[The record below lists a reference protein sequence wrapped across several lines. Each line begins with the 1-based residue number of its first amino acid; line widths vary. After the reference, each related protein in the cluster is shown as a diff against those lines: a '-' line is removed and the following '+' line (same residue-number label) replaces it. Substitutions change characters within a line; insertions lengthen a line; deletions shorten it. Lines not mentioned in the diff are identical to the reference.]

1 MELPENVRIEW
12 QTITELNNDDL
23 IKFLKEVY
31 QSIRIGSPVAAQMV
45 SLDAVKQM
53 MIIADSDNE
62 EISVS
67 FKMIN
72 KSGNTYQKILAIDNW
87 FSAIR

>member
-67 FKMIN
+67 WKIIIVN
-72 KSGNTYQKILAIDNW
+72 SRRKILVIDIW

>member
-23 IKFLKEVY
+23 LKFLKEVY

-45 SLDAVKQM
+45 SLDAIKHM
-53 MIIADSDNE
+53 MIIADSDNQ

-67 FKMIN
+67 SIAMDLIWL
-72 KSGNTYQKILAIDNW
+72 Q
-87 FSAIR
+87 

>member
-53 MIIADSDNE
+53 MIIADSENE

-67 FKMIN
+67 WKIII
-72 KSGNTYQKILAIDNW
+72 GNSHRKILVIDIW

>member
-31 QSIRIGSPVAAQMV
+31 QSILIGSPVAAQMV

-53 MIIADSDNE
+53 MVIADSDNE

-67 FKMIN
+67 
-72 KSGNTYQKILAIDNW
+72 SKII
-87 FSAIR
+87 I

>member
-67 FKMIN
+67 FKMI
-72 KSGNTYQKILAIDNW
+72 SGNTNRYIIVIDIW

>member
-12 QTITELNNDDL
+12 QTIIELNNDDL
-23 IKFLKEVY
+23 LKFLKEVY

-45 SLDAVKQM
+45 SLDAIKQM
-53 MIIADSDNE
+53 INIADNANE

-67 FKMIN
+67 SAVFKPM
-72 KSGNTYQKILAIDNW
+72 L
-87 FSAIR
+87 

>member
-31 QSIRIGSPVAAQMV
+31 QSIRIGSPVATQMV
-45 SLDAVKQM
+45 SLDAIKQM
-53 MIIADSDNE
+53 MVIADSENE

-67 FKMIN
+67 
-72 KSGNTYQKILAIDNW
+72 SKI
-87 FSAIR
+87 S

>member
-67 FKMIN
+67 SKIIIWHTKN
-72 KSGNTYQKILAIDNW
+72 NSYIQKIIVIDIS
-87 FSAIR
+87 F

>member
-12 QTITELNNDDL
+12 QTIIELNNDDL
-23 IKFLKEVY
+23 LKFLKEVY

-45 SLDAVKQM
+45 SLDAIKQM
-53 MIIADSDNE
+53 INIADNANE

-67 FKMIN
+67 
-72 KSGNTYQKILAIDNW
+72 
-87 FSAIR
+87 SATQPPSF